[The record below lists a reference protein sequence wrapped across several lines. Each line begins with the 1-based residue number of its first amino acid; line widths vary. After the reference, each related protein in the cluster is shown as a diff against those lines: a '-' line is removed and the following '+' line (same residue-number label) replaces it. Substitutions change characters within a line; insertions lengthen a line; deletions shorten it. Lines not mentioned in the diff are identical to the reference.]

1 MISGTYD
8 TISEAWF
15 ATVKEIYRN
24 GNVMDTEYGMK
35 AKYANGML
43 LEIKNPAIAWHKK
56 DPFCSPMRVKFYQEQ
71 FKRASIGQHGFE
83 YTYVDRMVN
92 YPGKAWYDV
101 LNEELGDDKVD
112 QLEWMRKQLLAH
124 RYESRR
130 IQCITW
136 IPEIDCKREEDQP
149 CFQRM
154 WIFPHKNN
162 QLDIHIHY
170 RSWDMFKAFEAN
182 LMGFQQL
189 VKDELTE
196 PTDFTLG
203 TLRCFGDNVHLYEDD
218 WQAIEAII

>member
-1 MISGTYD
+1 MITGTYD
-8 TISEAWF
+8 TISEAWYDS
-15 ATVKEIYRN
+15 VSKIYRT
-24 GNVMDTEYGMK
+24 GETMDTEYGMK

-83 YTYVDRMVN
+83 YTYVDRVVN
-92 YPGKAWYDV
+92 NDG
-101 LNEELGDDKVD
+101 VD

-130 IQCITW
+130 VQAITW
-136 IPEIDCKREEDQP
+136 IPHIDCMREEDQP

-154 WIFPHKNN
+154 WIFPHWNN
-162 QLDIHIHY
+162 RLDVHIHY